1 MTDAAL
7 LLAFPFVPLFAAGAA
22 LAARTVAR
30 RDWSAPAVAA
40 SHALQTA
47 IGLALIARFYRSSG
61 EVRFP
66 VSAWPYAI
74 EFAFEHSRAHFLAA
88 YLVPL
93 LFSLARLRQL
103 PSFHLRLLFL
113 LYLGGCSGLLVT
125 GDIFNFF
132 VFYELMI
139 MAAYVLVAARRK
151 FYASVKY
158 MLFGAASSSFLLGG
172 IVLFYATGA
181 DLGFPFAAE
190 FYAAPAAHQAW
201 ILVLFGTAFLVKSA
215 FFPAYS
221 WVATC
226 HAATAPVVSA
236 FLGSFTVFTGI
247 FGLHQRVLRPAASL
261 GLASVFDWLEVL
273 SLLTMALPSAAIF
286 FERDFK
292 RCIAGSTVVTIGFVG
307 LMLSRGWVEPA
318 LLYVAFHALYKSLL
332 FHLTDDLRIEGTTV
346 AGRPAALAAL
356 GVGVWMASGFYPA
369 LIWFLKYNVMD
380 ASPALRAVSLASSA
394 LVAGGFLKF
403 RYVRSAGAPGSGLP
417 AGGLFVLL
425 LAFALFPFYRPA
437 AGWKIALDL
446 GALAATVAAAA
457 RLRRRADGW
466 PGLGGF
472 RLFANLNAELLAP
485 LLLFVSGLA
494 FVLARL

>member
-7 LLAFPFVPLFAAGAA
+7 ILVFPFVPLFAAGAA
-22 LAARTVAR
+22 IAARALAR
-30 RDWSAPAVAA
+30 RDVSLAAVWV

-47 IGLALIARFYRSSG
+47 VGLALIARFYRAAG
-61 EVRFP
+61 EYRFP

-74 EFAFEHSRAHFLAA
+74 EFAFEHSRVHFLAA

-103 PSFHLRLLFL
+103 PSFALRVLLL

-190 FYAAPAAHQAW
+190 FYARPTAHQAW
-201 ILVLFGTAFLVKSA
+201 ILALFGTAFLIKSA

-226 HAATAPVVSA
+226 HAATAPIVSA
-236 FLGSFTVFTGI
+236 FLGSFTVFTGLY
-247 FGLHQRVLRPAASL
+247 GLHQRVLRPAASI
-261 GLASVFDWLEVL
+261 GLTSVFDWLAVL
-273 SLLTMALPSAAIF
+273 SLLTMLVPAAALF

-307 LMLSRGWVEPA
+307 LMFSRGWVEPA
-318 LLYVAFHALYKSLL
+318 LLYIAFHALYKSLL
-332 FHLTDDLRIEGTTV
+332 FHLTDDLAVEGLSV
-346 AGRPAALAAL
+346 RGRPAALLAL
-356 GVGVWMASGFYPA
+356 GVGVWMASGFWPA
-369 LIWFLKYNVMD
+369 LIWFLKYNVLE
-380 ASPALRAVSLASSA
+380 ASPWLRAASIVSSA
-394 LVAGGFLKF
+394 LVVGGFLKF
-403 RYVRSAGAPGSGLP
+403 RYARADDAPATGLP
-417 AGGLFVLL
+417 AGGLAVLL

-446 GALAATVAAAA
+446 LALAGTAAAAA
-457 RLRRRADGW
+457 RLRRRGDGW
-466 PGLGGF
+466 PLPNGL
-472 RLFANLNAELLAP
+472 RLFGNLNAELLAP

-494 FVLARL
+494 FVLARV